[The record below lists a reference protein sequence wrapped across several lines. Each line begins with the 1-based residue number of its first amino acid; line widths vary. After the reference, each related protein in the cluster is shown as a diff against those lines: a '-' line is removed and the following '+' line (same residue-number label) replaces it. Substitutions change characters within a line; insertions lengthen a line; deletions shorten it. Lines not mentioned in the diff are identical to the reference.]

1 MAQVGSLP
9 RYTMHRNGCM
19 YEVHDASITITVIH
33 RLDYLS
39 HKDEGLIRRTEVT
52 YTCLIGESKIEGKA
66 ILYGKY
72 IDTLLSEARPG
83 SWYACSGAFDAS
95 PEGHYTLVAVA
106 PQKYG
111 HERSIFAIRT

>member
-33 RLDYLS
+33 RLDYLY

-66 ILYGKY
+66 MLYGKY
-72 IDTLLSEARPG
+72 IDTLLSKAHLG

-95 PEGHYTLVAVA
+95 SEGHYTLVAVA
-106 PQKYG
+106 PQEYG